1 MADRPVASVV
11 VTNHDYDRYLAAAV
25 DSALAQVGV
34 PVEVVVVDDGST
46 DGSGAVLDRYEAAA
60 RVARQPNGGQGA
72 AMNAGFALATGEVV
86 AFLDADDLL
95 DPDAMARCAAA
106 LAADPGAVRVQF
118 PLRCVDAGGRPLGVT
133 MPADPGRLPRG
144 DVRAAVLSHPD
155 DLPWQ
160 VTSGNA
166 FRASALARVL
176 PMPAEPYRISADHYL
191 SNLTPLLGRVA
202 VLDEPAGSYRIHGA
216 NADFRSGLDL
226 DRTRAI
232 VVRSVATHEQVD
244 RLARELGAGS
254 LPDPLAVPSVTFVA
268 NRLVSLRFDPARHP
282 VPGDRRWRLVADG
295 ARAAMARPDLRRRR
309 RLAAAVWF
317 AAVAALPRAV
327 ARPLVGVGLSPPTGR
342 LRT

>member
-1 MADRPVASVV
+1 VADRPAASVV
-11 VTNHDYDRYLAAAV
+11 VTNHDYGRFLAAAV
-25 DSALAQVGV
+25 DSALAQEGL
-34 PVEVVVVDDGST
+34 PVEVIVVDDGST
-46 DGSGAVLDRYEAAA
+46 DGSGAVLDAYEGRA
-60 RVARQPNGGQGA
+60 RVVRQANGGQGA
-72 AMNAGFALATGEVV
+72 AMNAGFALARGEVV

-155 DLPWQ
+155 DLAWQ

-166 FRASALARVL
+166 FLASALARVL
-176 PMPAEPYRISADHYL
+176 PMPPAPYRISADHYL

-202 VLDEPAGSYRIHGA
+202 VLDSPAGSYRIHGA
-216 NADFRSGLDL
+216 NADFRSALDL

-232 VVRSVATHEQVD
+232 VTRTVATHEQVD
-244 RLARELGAGS
+244 RLAGELGLGG
-254 LPDPLAVPSVTFVA
+254 LGDPLAVRSVTFAA
-268 NRLVSLRFDPARHP
+268 NRLVSLRFDPGRHP

-295 ARAAMARPDLRRRR
+295 TRAALARPDLGPARR
-309 RLAAAVWF
+309 AAAAGWF

-327 ARPLVGVGLSPPTGR
+327 ARPLVGVGLAPPTGR